1 MNDEMFNNL
10 ASMLDNNVNNNS
22 VNNSTNRNTNINS
35 NNTDNNNKS
44 NNNTSNNNF
53 EDNFQNIFSN
63 FNVNS
68 NNNSNSNNGFD
79 FSNIDMATI
88 MKIKNIMS
96 KVNSNKDDP
105 KSNLLTSLKPYL
117 RDSKKEKL
125 DKYMKVM
132 NLTSVIEVFNNIGG
146 DSIK

>member
-1 MNDEMFNNL
+1 MDEEMFKNLSDMLGNN
-10 ASMLDNNVNNNS
+10 SDNMKNDFSSFNSNSSNNVNNN
-22 VNNSTNRNTNINS
+22 
-35 NNTDNNNKS
+35 TD
-44 NNNTSNNNF
+44 TSN
-53 EDNFQNIFSN
+53 I
-63 FNVNS
+63 
-68 NNNSNSNNGFD
+68 NNGFD

-88 MKIKNIMS
+88 MKIKNIMG
-96 KVNSNKDDP
+96 KMNCNKDDP

-132 NLTSVIEVFNNIGG
+132 NLTSVMEVFSNIGG

>member
-1 MNDEMFNNL
+1 MNEEMFQNLSDMLEGKNNI
-10 ASMLDNNVNNNS
+10 SGS
-22 VNNSTNRNTNINS
+22 
-35 NNTDNNNKS
+35 TDNNNS
-44 NNNTSNNNF
+44 NTINSNL

-63 FNVNS
+63 FTSNS
-68 NNNSNSNNGFD
+68 NNSTNNNSGAFDANNGFD

-96 KVNSNKDDP
+96 KMNSKKEDP

-117 RDSKKEKL
+117 RDSKKENL
-125 DKYMKVM
+125 DKYMKIM
-132 NLTSVIEVFNNIGG
+132 NLTSVMEVFNNIGG